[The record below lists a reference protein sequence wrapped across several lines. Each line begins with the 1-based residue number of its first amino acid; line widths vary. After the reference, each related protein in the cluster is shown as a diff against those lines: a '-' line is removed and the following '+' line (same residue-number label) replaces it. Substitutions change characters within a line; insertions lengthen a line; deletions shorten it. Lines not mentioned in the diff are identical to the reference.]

1 MQKWGTEGFIAVF
14 KGINQEGIEFWLQSV
29 RALPVWR
36 FWTSWSQ
43 TEMTLPLGMFALS
56 AGWLLNTCNAQ
67 DSTQHIQLPSP
78 KCQQWQGENTYCRPV
93 LVHFIVHT
101 SHQALGFKCNFWSP
115 VGPETAFLTHS
126 QVMLKLLLVLR
137 TTVWVAGYGPVLE
150 VGEGILGLIH
160 QESSVCNF
168 ERQIFHSFHRGR

>member
-1 MQKWGTEGFIAVF
+1 MYVSQKCVLWGSALRNYFLLCRKGAQRDLLLCSTTNINQGWDGVVIAVS
-14 KGINQEGIEFWLQSV
+14 QDSS
-29 RALPVWR
+29 R
-36 FWTSWSQ
+36 FWTSCSQ
-43 TEMTLPLGMFALS
+43 MEMTLPVGMFAMS

-126 QVMLKLLLVLR
+126 QVMLKLQVFLF
-137 TTVWVAGYGPVLE
+137 WGPQSE
-150 VGEGILGLIH
+150 
-160 QESSVCNF
+160 
-168 ERQIFHSFHRGR
+168 

>member
-1 MQKWGTEGFIAVF
+1 MFHRNGFYEVVPWETTSSNAEMGHRGIYCCVQRYKPGRDRVLIAIGQGTSSLEILDQLVS
-14 KGINQEGIEFWLQSV
+14 N
-29 RALPVWR
+29 RDD
-36 FWTSWSQ
+36 
-43 TEMTLPLGMFALS
+43 FAPGDVCTVCRLV
-56 AGWLLNTCNAQ
+56 LNTCNAQ

-126 QVMLKLLLVLR
+126 QVMLKLQVFLF
-137 TTVWVAGYGPVLE
+137 WGPQSE
-150 VGEGILGLIH
+150 
-160 QESSVCNF
+160 
-168 ERQIFHSFHRGR
+168 

>member
-1 MQKWGTEGFIAVF
+1 MQKWGTEGFILVF
-14 KGINQEGIEFWLQSV
+14 KGINQGRDGVLASSLQILNHLVSNGND
-29 RALPVWR
+29 
-36 FWTSWSQ
+36 F
-43 TEMTLPLGMFALS
+43 PLGIFAMFA
-56 AGWLLNTCNAQ
+56 GWRLNTCNAQ

-101 SHQALGFKCNFWSP
+101 SHQTLGFKCNFWSP

-150 VGEGILGLIH
+150 VGEGNFRSLPGVIC
-160 QESSVCNF
+160 VCNF
-168 ERQIFHSFHRGR
+168 ERKVFHSFCRGW